1 MDFAGSSGT
10 GAVDPTSPQTWNRYA
25 YAANNPLSFID
36 PTGLFCV
43 WDDGS
48 YDSAA
53 DLDTGNVSSCDSAGG
68 NWFDGSPSDWG
79 LNADWSDQ
87 ANANFAAQ
95 WLTSNPRSPSMLKP
109 LVQCQAI

>member
-1 MDFAGSSGT
+1 MPSLYDFTFRRHSPSQGRWISPDPAGT

-25 YAANNPLSFID
+25 YVANSPLSFID

-87 ANANFAAQ
+87 ATP
-95 WLTSNPRSPSMLKP
+95 TSQPSG
-109 LVQCQAI
+109 